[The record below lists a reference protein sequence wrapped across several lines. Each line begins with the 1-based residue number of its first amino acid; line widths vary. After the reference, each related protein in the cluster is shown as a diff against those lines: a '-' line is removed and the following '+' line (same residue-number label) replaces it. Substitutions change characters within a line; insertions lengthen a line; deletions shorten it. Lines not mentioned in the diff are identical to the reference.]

1 MQMCRGWGPAA
12 MLCAHF
18 SRSFYNFNMRVTVG
32 VSGGIAAYK
41 AAELVRALQR
51 RAQEVHVVMTES
63 ATRFIQPLT
72 FAALTGHKVVTSLWD
87 ENEAAEDQ
95 SDSSIEHIGEAQWT
109 EALVVA
115 PATANT
121 LAKFA
126 HGIADDFLTTMYLAT
141 TAPVL
146 VAPAMN
152 VNMWQ
157 HPATVANLEL
167 LRQRGVRVIE
177 PGTGDLACGM
187 VGAGRMAE
195 PEAIAEVV
203 LNSLSRRHD
212 LAGETVLVTAGGTRE
227 ALDPVR
233 YLGNRSSGKM
243 GYALADAAQGRG
255 ARVILISGPSALH
268 PPARC
273 EVVRVTTAEEMRRA
287 VLERM
292 GEATLVIKAAAVA
305 DYRPVAVSEQKLKR
319 TGPMTLELMPTEDIL
334 AEVTRLRRPGQLI
347 VGFAAETEDRMENG
361 RAKLLRKGADA
372 IVVNDVSGE
381 SVGIDSDRNAATFLT
396 ASTSIELPEM
406 SKRKLADRI
415 LDEIVTLRRPRPLVF
430 EVDDEGTQQDEVLNQ
445 SAAPAATR
453 RQIIVE

>member
-1 MQMCRGWGPAA
+1 
-12 MLCAHF
+12 
-18 SRSFYNFNMRVTVG
+18 MRVTVG

-51 RAQEVHVVMTES
+51 RGVEVHVVMTDG
-63 ATRFIQPLT
+63 ATRFVQPLT
-72 FAALTGHKVVTSLWD
+72 FAALSGHKVITSLWD
-87 ENEAAEDQ
+87 D
-95 SDSSIEHIGEAQWT
+95 SDDNKATYESSIEHIGEAQWT

-115 PATANT
+115 PATANI

-141 TAPVL
+141 PAPVL

-157 HPATVANLEL
+157 HPAVQANLET
-167 LRQRGVRVIE
+167 LRQRGVRVID

-187 VGAGRMAE
+187 IGAGRMAE
-195 PEAIAEVV
+195 PEAIADVV
-203 LNSLSRRHD
+203 FNSLGRRND

-243 GYALADAAQGRG
+243 GYALADAAQSRG
-255 ARVILISGPSALH
+255 ARVILVSGPTALH

-273 EVVRVTTAEEMRRA
+273 EVVRITTAEEMRKA
-287 VLERM
+287 VLGRM
-292 GEATLVIKAAAVA
+292 AEATMVIKAAAVA
-305 DYRPVAVSEQKLKR
+305 DYRPANVSEQKLKR
-319 TGPMTLELMPTEDIL
+319 TGPMTLELTPTEDIL
-334 AEVTRLRRPGQLI
+334 TEVTRQRRPGQLI
-347 VGFAAETEDRMENG
+347 VGFAAETQDMMENG

-381 SVGIDSDRNAATFLT
+381 GVGIDADNNAATFLT
-396 ASTSIELPEM
+396 PSTSIELPEM
-406 SKRKLADRI
+406 PKRKLADRI
-415 LDEIVTLRRPRPLVF
+415 LDEIVALRRPRPLVF
-430 EVDDEGTQQDEVLNQ
+430 EVDEASPQDKVLNE
-445 SAAPAATR
+445 SVAPVATR
-453 RQIIVE
+453 RRIIVE